1 MAECLWR
8 MHLPELST
16 IHDRFLSL
24 SQTSRDPGRESLGG
38 KLLLRPLLDADGI
51 AVLVAASIAGAASLC
66 VDTEADRLRE
76 GLRGGFVDFV
86 VSTLDEALR
95 ILKNEIRRARPI
107 SVGLTGDPQSCID
120 AMIER
125 GLQPDL
131 LSAIPER
138 QANIFLE
145 RGAISLPLQ
154 IPPEPD
160 TSLLQWSIVKDATGA
175 MPNIAELA
183 SASLDSARND
193 TVARRRWLAQSPRYL
208 GRSFATRQC
217 LRMTVTEIA
226 DFLPHVHAEFSAA
239 QITRDGEAV

>member
-66 VDTEADRLRE
+66 VDAEADRLRE

-175 MPNIAELA
+175 MPQHRRTRFSLARFGTQRHRGSPPLARAIAALSRA
-183 SASLDSARND
+183 ILRDAAMPAHDRNGN
-193 TVARRRWLAQSPRYL
+193 RRFS
-208 GRSFATRQC
+208 ATRA
-217 LRMTVTEIA
+217 R
-226 DFLPHVHAEFSAA
+226 
-239 QITRDGEAV
+239 

>member
-1 MAECLWR
+1 MSVAR

-24 SQTSRDPGRESLGG
+24 SQTSRDPGRESLGAT
-38 KLLLRPLLDADGI
+38 LVLRAQLDADGI
-51 AVLVAASIAGAASLC
+51 AVLVAASVAGAASLC
-66 VDTEADRLRE
+66 VDADADRLRE

-86 VSTLDEALR
+86 VATLDEALR

-107 SVGLTGDPQSCID
+107 SVGLTAAPEPCIN

-131 LSAIPER
+131 LSAIPEH
-138 QANIFLE
+138 QANVFLQ

-154 IPPEPD
+154 IPPDPES
-160 TSLLQWSIVKDATGA
+160 SLLGWSVVKDSAHA
-175 MPNIAELA
+175 MRNIAELA
-183 SASLDSARND
+183 SASLDPQRAD
-193 TVARRRWLAQSPRYL
+193 TAARRRWLAQSPRYL

-217 LRMTVTEIA
+217 LRMTATEIA
-226 DFLPHVHAEFSAA
+226 DFLPHVRAEFPATK
-239 QITRDGEAV
+239 ITRDGEAV

>member
-24 SQTSRDPGRESLGG
+24 SQIGRDPGRESLGA
-38 KLLLRPLLDADGI
+38 KLLLRSQLDADGI
-51 AVLVAASIAGAASLC
+51 AVLAAASIAGAASLC
-66 VDTEADRLRE
+66 VDADADRLRE

-107 SVGLTGDPQSCID
+107 SVGLTGDPQSWID

-131 LSAIPER
+131 LSAVSQS
-138 QANIFLE
+138 QANRFKE
-145 RGAISLPLQ
+145 RGAIAVPSPAA
-154 IPPEPD
+154 PEPG
-160 TSLLQWSIVKDATGA
+160 TSLLAWSVADNPARSMHRISEV
-175 MPNIAELA
+175 AE
-183 SASLDSARND
+183 ASLDPQRAD
-193 TVARRRWLAQSPRYL
+193 TAARRRWLAQSPRYL

-217 LRMTVTEIA
+217 LRMTATEIVA
-226 DFLPHVHAEFSAA
+226 FLPRVQGEFPAA
-239 QITRDGEAV
+239 QITRDGDAV